1 MFWGEEFFDMA
12 IIEASNLCKNYI
24 IVKNKKNGLKGLIH
38 PEKEIVHAVKNIDL
52 CIEQGASVGF
62 IGPNG
67 AGKSTTIKMLTGI
80 LKPTEGAISVN
91 GFSPTK
97 QRKQYV
103 KQIGVVFGNRSQL
116 WWDLPARDSFDLFK
130 EIYKIPDNVYKE
142 NLKLFSEIL
151 DLGSIESKPVRQM
164 SLGQRMRCEIAAS
177 FLHNPK
183 IVFLDEPT
191 IGLDLVAK
199 DKIREFL
206 TYLNK
211 EKGTTL
217 LVTSHDMADIVSVC
231 QDLIVIDK
239 GDIVYQGLMNDVA
252 DIHGRRRFIDVVLS
266 ENVKVMDERIQII
279 ADQGKKKS
287 LVIDLEEITI
297 GELIGLLSATAD
309 IEDIKIS
316 STPIEDIIKEIYATS
331 LREMKET
338 SILAKS
344 GKPFLNMSFVAY
356 LKLVCSIASTRGS
369 FLNFHTN

>member
-1 MFWGEEFFDMA
+1 MA
-12 IIEASNLCKNYI
+12 IIEARNLCKNYT
-24 IVKNKKNGLKGLIH
+24 IVKNKKTGLQALLR

-80 LKPTEGAISVN
+80 LKPTEGEISVN
-91 GFSPTK
+91 GFSPTR

-130 EIYKIPDNVYKE
+130 EIYKIPDQVYKE
-142 NLKLFSEIL
+142 NLKFFSEIL
-151 DLGSIESKPVRQM
+151 VLGSIERKPVRQM

-206 TYLNK
+206 IEGVRLRYK
-211 EKGTTL
+211 EKLG
-217 LVTSHDMADIVSVC
+217 
-231 QDLIVIDK
+231 
-239 GDIVYQGLMNDVA
+239 G
-252 DIHGRRRFIDVVLS
+252 
-266 ENVKVMDERIQII
+266 
-279 ADQGKKKS
+279 
-287 LVIDLEEITI
+287 
-297 GELIGLLSATAD
+297 
-309 IEDIKIS
+309 
-316 STPIEDIIKEIYATS
+316 
-331 LREMKET
+331 
-338 SILAKS
+338 
-344 GKPFLNMSFVAY
+344 
-356 LKLVCSIASTRGS
+356 
-369 FLNFHTN
+369 

>member
-1 MFWGEEFFDMA
+1 MA
-12 IIEASNLCKNYI
+12 IIEANNLCKSYT
-24 IVKNKKNGLKGLIH
+24 IVKNKKSGLKGLIA
-38 PEKEIVHAVKNIDL
+38 PEKEILKAVNNIDL
-52 CIEQGASVGF
+52 SIEQGDCVGF

-80 LKPTEGAISVN
+80 LKPTSGTITVN
-91 GFSPTK
+91 GYSPTR

-130 EIYKIPDNVYKE
+130 EIYKIPDKVYRE
-142 NLKLFSEIL
+142 NLKLFSDIL
-151 DLGSIESKPVRQM
+151 DLSSIERKPVRQM

-217 LVTSHDMADIVSVC
+217 LVTSHDMADIVTVC
-231 QDLIVIDK
+231 NDLIVIDHGNVVFK
-239 GDIVYQGLMNDVA
+239 GPMNQVA
-252 DIHGRRRFIDVVLS
+252 DIHGRRRFIDVELS
-266 ENVKVMDERIQII
+266 QNVTINDERIRILNNN
-279 ADQGKKKS
+279 GRKKS
-287 LVIDLEEITI
+287 FVVDLENISIDEVI
-297 GELIGLLSATAD
+297 GVLTKNAG
-309 IEDIKIS
+309 IEDMQIS
-316 STPIEDIIKEIYATS
+316 STPIEDIIKEIYNT
-331 LREMKET
+331 K
-338 SILAKS
+338 
-344 GKPFLNMSFVAY
+344 
-356 LKLVCSIASTRGS
+356 
-369 FLNFHTN
+369 

>member
-1 MFWGEEFFDMA
+1 MA
-12 IIEASNLCKNYI
+12 IIEARNFCKNYT
-24 IVKNKKNGLKGLIH
+24 IVKNKNTGLKGLIH

-80 LKPTEGAISVN
+80 LKPTEGEISVN

-151 DLGSIESKPVRQM
+151 DLGAIERKPVRQM

-239 GDIVYQGLMNDVA
+239 GDIVYQGLMSDVA

-266 ENVKVMDERIQII
+266 KNVRITDERIQMIS
-279 ADQGKKKS
+279 DQGKKKS

-297 GELIGLLSATAD
+297 GVLIGLLSVAAD
-309 IEDIKIS
+309 IEDMKIS
-316 STPIEDIIKEIYATS
+316 STPIEDIIKEIYAQG
-331 LREMKET
+331 
-338 SILAKS
+338 S
-344 GKPFLNMSFVAY
+344 GL
-356 LKLVCSIASTRGS
+356 
-369 FLNFHTN
+369 

>member
-1 MFWGEEFFDMA
+1 MG
-12 IIEASNLCKNYI
+12 IIEAKNLSKSYT
-24 IVKNKKNGLKGLIH
+24 IVKNKSKGLRSLIM
-38 PEKEIVHAVKNIDL
+38 PQKEIVHAVNNINL
-52 CIEQGASVGF
+52 NIEQGASFGF

-80 LKPTEGAISVN
+80 LKPTDGTISVN

-97 QRKQYV
+97 QRKEYV

-116 WWDLPARDSFDLFK
+116 WWDLPAIDSFELFK
-130 EIYKIPDNVYKE
+130 EIYKIPTDVYNE
-142 NLKLFSEIL
+142 NMKMFSDIL
-151 DLGSIESKPVRQM
+151 DLGAIQHKPVRQM

-199 DKIREFL
+199 EKIREFI

-211 EKGTTL
+211 EKGVTL

-231 QDLIVIDK
+231 KDLIVIDK
-239 GDIVYQGLMNDVA
+239 GNIVYQGLMSEVA

-266 ENVKVMDERIQII
+266 ENVTFADERVQVIS
-279 ADQGKKKS
+279 DQGKKKS
-287 LVIDLEEITI
+287 MVIDLEEIAI
-297 GELIGLLSATAD
+297 GELISLLSRAAK

-316 STPIEDIIKEIYATS
+316 STPIEEVIKEIY
-331 LREMKET
+331 MQ
-338 SILAKS
+338 
-344 GKPFLNMSFVAY
+344 
-356 LKLVCSIASTRGS
+356 
-369 FLNFHTN
+369 

>member
-1 MFWGEEFFDMA
+1 MA
-12 IIEASNLCKNYI
+12 IIEASNLCKNYT

-52 CIEQGASVGF
+52 CIKQGASVGF

-217 LVTSHDMADIVSVC
+217 LVTSHDMADIVSIC

-239 GDIVYQGLMNDVA
+239 GDIVYQGLMSDVA

-266 ENVKVMDERIQII
+266 ENVKVADERIQII

-316 STPIEDIIKEIYATS
+316 STPIEDIIKEIYAQGS
-331 LREMKET
+331 
-338 SILAKS
+338 
-344 GKPFLNMSFVAY
+344 VAM
-356 LKLVCSIASTRGS
+356 
-369 FLNFHTN
+369 

>member
-1 MFWGEEFFDMA
+1 MA
-12 IIEASNLCKNYI
+12 IIEANNLCKSYT
-24 IVKNKKNGLKGLIH
+24 IVKNKKSGLKGLIA
-38 PEKEIVHAVKNIDL
+38 PEKEILEAVNNIDL
-52 CIEQGASVGF
+52 SIEQGDCVGF

-80 LKPTEGAISVN
+80 LKPTSGTITVN
-91 GFSPTK
+91 GYSPTR

-130 EIYKIPDNVYKE
+130 EIYKISDKVYRE
-142 NLKLFSEIL
+142 NLKLFSDIL
-151 DLGSIESKPVRQM
+151 DLSSIERKPVRQM

-217 LVTSHDMADIVSVC
+217 LVTSHDMADIVTVC
-231 QDLIVIDK
+231 NDLIVIDHGNVVFK
-239 GDIVYQGLMNDVA
+239 GPMNQVA
-252 DIHGRRRFIDVVLS
+252 DIHGRRRFIDVELS
-266 ENVKVMDERIQII
+266 QNVTISDERIRILN
-279 ADQGKKKS
+279 DNGRKKS
-287 LVIDLEEITI
+287 FVVDLENISIDEVI
-297 GELIGLLSATAD
+297 GVLTKNAG
-309 IEDIKIS
+309 IEDMQIS
-316 STPIEDIIKEIYATS
+316 STPIEDIIKEIYN
-331 LREMKET
+331 
-338 SILAKS
+338 AK
-344 GKPFLNMSFVAY
+344 
-356 LKLVCSIASTRGS
+356 
-369 FLNFHTN
+369 

>member
-1 MFWGEEFFDMA
+1 MA
-12 IIEASNLCKNYI
+12 IIEAKNLSKSYTV
-24 IVKNKKNGLKGLIH
+24 VKNKNRGLKSLLM
-38 PEKEIVHAVKNIDL
+38 PQKEIIHAVKGIDL
-52 CIEQGASVGF
+52 SIEQGASVGF

-80 LKPTEGAISVN
+80 LKPTDGMVSVN

-97 QRKQYV
+97 QRKEYV

-116 WWDLPARDSFDLFK
+116 WWDLPAMDSFELFK
-130 EIYKIPDNVYKE
+130 EIYKIPTDVYKE
-142 NLKLFSEIL
+142 NMKMFSDIL
-151 DLGSIESKPVRQM
+151 DIGDIQHKPVRQM

-199 DKIREFL
+199 EKIREFI

-211 EKGTTL
+211 EKAVTL

-231 QDLIVIDK
+231 EDLIVIDK
-239 GDIVYQGLMNDVA
+239 GDIVYQGLMSEVA

-266 ENVKVMDERIQII
+266 ENAMIADERVQVIS
-279 ADQGKKKS
+279 DQGKKKS
-287 LVIDLEEITI
+287 MVIDLEEIAI
-297 GELIGLLSATAD
+297 GELISLLSRAAR

-316 STPIEDIIKEIYATS
+316 STPIEEIIKEIY
-331 LREMKET
+331 MQ
-338 SILAKS
+338 
-344 GKPFLNMSFVAY
+344 GK
-356 LKLVCSIASTRGS
+356 
-369 FLNFHTN
+369 